1 MKSIED
7 INQIKREKRKKETA
21 EVFTPEW
28 MVEEMLNKMP
38 GEIWQEDKTFID
50 SSCGNGNI
58 LVGVLNRKLDK
69 GHDPHKALKTIF
81 GLDIM
86 QDNIRECR
94 LRLLKVI
101 SLFDDI
107 TKEDIKIVT
116 INVRWLNSKKWPN
129 GSLDYD
135 MSFRNNSNNKSIDE
149 WYEKI
154 QNGELELVD
163 LPVEDNDV
171 GPTVENGKV
180 SNRGTESVDIFNK
193 EDINNKEERD

>member
-1 MKSIED
+1 MENVANVNSK
-7 INQIKREKRKKETA
+7 KRKKRKKKTA
-21 EVFTPEW
+21 EVFTPNSL
-28 MVEEMLNKMP
+28 VNEMLDKLP
-38 GEIWQEDKTFID
+38 EEVWKEEKTFID
-50 SSCGNGNI
+50 PACGNGNFLIHI
-58 LVGVLNRKLDK
+58 LWRKISK
-69 GHDPHKALKTIF
+69 GHNFTEALKTVY

-94 LRLLKVI
+94 LRLLKII
-101 SLFDDI
+101 SLFEEVS
-107 TKEDIKIVT
+107 KEHIKIVT